1 MSANIRWAAE
11 PGRRRSEV
19 KQLYS
24 RQIHPS
30 LARDGKL
37 AANRA
42 KKCTVAVAAIVR
54 GFVLLRLSKLKVMA
68 ANKNTAKGMSGLLQQ
83 KWPWPSV
90 K

>member
-1 MSANIRWAAE
+1 M
-11 PGRRRSEV
+11 

-83 KWPWPSV
+83 KWPWLSV

>member
-1 MSANIRWAAE
+1 MGS
-11 PGRRRSEV
+11 
-19 KQLYS
+19 L
-24 RQIHPS
+24 RQT
-30 LARDGKL
+30 GQ
-37 AANRA
+37 

-83 KWPWPSV
+83 KWPWLSV